1 MNMQMPLRT
10 ELRRALSAEAKVW
23 PTSSGVAREVDKLE
37 EEPVSLDAGRI
48 KALMSAVA
56 DSRDIG
62 AFELLY
68 RYFYPRVRSYM
79 VKMTRGNRIL
89 AEELAQETMMRVW
102 HKAGLFDPAR
112 AQASTWIFTIAR
124 NQMIDSVRKSS
135 KPDFDPNDPAFVPD
149 DFEAAD
155 VLIERQ
161 QSAAALGRAMAT
173 LKGGYAEVL
182 RLSFFEGLTH
192 STIAEKLNL
201 PIGTVKSRIR
211 LACEKL
217 RTALQDEAK

>member
-1 MNMQMPLRT
+1 MNMQMPLRAGV
-10 ELRRALSAEAKVW
+10 LRPTCADAKVW
-23 PTSSGVAREVDKLE
+23 PSTSGGARKVGKLE
-37 EEPVSLDAGRI
+37 EETVSLDAERI
-48 KALMSAVA
+48 KVLMSAVA
-56 DSRDIG
+56 ESRDIV

-68 RYFYPRVRSYM
+68 RHFYPRVRSYM

-102 HKAGLFDPAR
+102 NKAALFDPSK

-124 NQMIDSVRKSS
+124 NQMIDSVRRAI

-149 DFEAAD
+149 EFEAAD
-155 VLIERQ
+155 ALIERQ
-161 QSAAALGRAMAT
+161 QNAAALRRAMKT
-173 LKGGYAEVL
+173 LKGRYAEVL
-182 RLSFFEGLTH
+182 RMSFFEGLTH

-217 RTALQDEAK
+217 RTSLQDEAK

>member
-1 MNMQMPLRT
+1 MNIQMPLRT
-10 ELRRALSAEAKVW
+10 GVLRATCADAKVW
-23 PTSSGVAREVDKLE
+23 PTSSGGARKVGKLE
-37 EEPVSLDAGRI
+37 EETVSLDAERI
-48 KALMSAVA
+48 RVLMAAVV

-68 RYFYPRVRSYM
+68 RHFYPRVRSYM

-102 HKAGLFDPAR
+102 HKAALFDPSR

-124 NQMIDSVRKSS
+124 NQMMNSVRRAI

-149 DFEAAD
+149 EFEAAD

-161 QSAAALGRAMAT
+161 QSAAALRRAMT
-173 LKGGYAEVL
+173 NLKGRYAEVL
-182 RLSFFEGLTH
+182 RMSFFEGLTH

>member
-1 MNMQMPLRT
+1 
-10 ELRRALSAEAKVW
+10 
-23 PTSSGVAREVDKLE
+23 
-37 EEPVSLDAGRI
+37 
-48 KALMSAVA
+48 MSAVA
-56 DSRDIG
+56 ESRDIV

-68 RYFYPRVRSYM
+68 RHFYPRVRSYM
-79 VKMTRGNRIL
+79 IKMTRGNRIL

-102 HKAGLFDPAR
+102 HKTALFDPSK

-124 NQMIDSVRKSS
+124 NQMIDSVRRAI

-149 DFEAAD
+149 EFEAAD

-161 QSAAALGRAMAT
+161 QSAAALRRAMTT
-173 LKGGYAEVL
+173 LKGRYAEVL
-182 RLSFFEGLTH
+182 RMSFFEGLTH